1 MAVRQIVNLLRGSV
15 ELEVQGAFP
24 ERFLNLCA
32 QRGVAFWGVEWPD
45 SHTLRLT
52 VAWTDRAGLEEL
64 GERTMCTVTRRRR
77 RGLPPFL
84 LGFRHRY
91 ALLVGLCLALLV
103 TVVLSRFVLVVEV
116 EGNHRVADVVILTE
130 LQRLGLGPG
139 TYGPG
144 VAAREVANEAVL
156 RMEDIA
162 WMAINIKG
170 FQAQVLVQETLPRSE
185 TVDET
190 VLGDIVAEAP
200 GIITHIEAWSGD
212 AAVEEGATV
221 LAGDVLIR
229 GSIQMDPPQW
239 SENPILWM
247 PVRAMGQVEGRTW
260 RTLTAVIPL
269 EAEVKRYTGEEKSGW
284 SLTFL
289 GRRVNF
295 FQNSGI
301 PFDRYDKISR
311 TWCLP
316 QPKSGGLP
324 VFLCRETWRE
334 YETVSLPVEEGA
346 ARVLLEERLAEQLA
360 ALLGE
365 DGREVSRSFSAEV
378 ADGQLAVTLTAECV
392 EELGRFVPA
401 MPAEPAP

>member
-1 MAVRQIVNLLRGSV
+1 MRKLMNYLQGIVVLR
-15 ELEVQGAFP
+15 LTAPFP
-24 ERFLNLCA
+24 ERLINLCA
-32 QRGVAFWGVEWPD
+32 QAGIDFWAVEWLD
-45 SHTLRLT
+45 EHTVRLTTRRHTLGR
-52 VAWTDRAGLEEL
+52 LEEL
-64 GERTMCTVTRRRR
+64 AGRAGCAVAQESS
-77 RGLPPFL
+77 RGLPDFL
-84 LGFRHRY
+84 GRFRTRY
-91 ALLVGLCLALLV
+91 AFLAGLFLALCAV
-103 TVVLSRFVLVVEV
+103 GVLSRFVLVVEV

-170 FQAQVLVQETLPRSE
+170 FQAQVLVQETLPRPE

-212 AAVEEGATV
+212 AAVEEGATL
-221 LAGDVLIR
+221 LAGVVLIR

-311 TWCLP
+311 TWCFP

-334 YETVSLPVEEGA
+334 YETVSLPIEEEA

>member
-52 VAWTDRAGLEEL
+52 VAWPDRAGLEEL
-64 GERTMCTVTRRRR
+64 GE
-77 RGLPPFL
+77 
-84 LGFRHRY
+84 
-91 ALLVGLCLALLV
+91 
-103 TVVLSRFVLVVEV
+103 
-116 EGNHRVADVVILTE
+116 LTE

-170 FQAQVLVQETLPRSE
+170 FQAQVLVQETLPRPE

-295 FQNSGI
+295 SQNSGI